1 VYYTNIMKNIIDRT
15 EFLSAKKE
23 QQISFWQQGKITTAQ
38 LVDWVLGYGTD
49 DDVEWLCEHFDPW
62 DTIAKY

>member
-1 VYYTNIMKNIIDRT
+1 MENIITRT

-23 QQISFWQQGKITTAQ
+23 QQVMLWREGKITTPQ

-49 DDVEWLCEHFDPW
+49 EDVEWLCANFDPE